1 MTIDTSNLFYKV
13 NEGDTT
19 FQASGE
25 FWVWKATGEMTE
37 GKYDQVEL
45 VTLPQS
51 GPPEHTHIQ
60 DELFYFLEGTY
71 RVKIGD
77 QVVTASVGDF
87 VRIPAGTSHTWRC
100 IGTNAGKILL
110 TYVPGGIR
118 GFLEEMRPLYLA
130 PELDI
135 AAVTALAAK
144 YGTVVTGPPLTDK

>member
-60 DELFYFLEGTY
+60 DELFYFVEGTY
-71 RVKIGD
+71 RVKIAD
-77 QVVTASVGDF
+77 QVVTASAGDF
-87 VRIPAGTSHTWRC
+87 VRIPAGTPHTWRC
-100 IGTNAGKILL
+100 IGTNAGKMLL
-110 TYVPGGIR
+110 TYVPGGTR
-118 GFLEEMRPLYLA
+118 GFIEELRPLYLA
-130 PELDI
+130 PELDM
-135 AAVTALAAK
+135 AAITALCTK
-144 YGTVVTGPPLTDK
+144 YGTVLTGPPLTDK

>member
-1 MTIDTSNLFYKV
+1 MTIDTSHLLYKAG
-13 NEGDTT
+13 EGDTT

-45 VTLPQS
+45 VTLLQV

-60 DELFYFLEGTY
+60 DELFYFLAGTY

-77 QVVTASVGDF
+77 ELFTTSVGDF
-87 VRIPAGTSHTWRC
+87 VRVPAGTSHTWRC
-100 IGTNAGKILL
+100 IGNNAGKILL
-110 TYVPGGIR
+110 TYIPGGIR

-135 AAVTALAAK
+135 AAVMALAAK
-144 YGTVVTGPPLTDK
+144 YGTIVTGPPLTGE